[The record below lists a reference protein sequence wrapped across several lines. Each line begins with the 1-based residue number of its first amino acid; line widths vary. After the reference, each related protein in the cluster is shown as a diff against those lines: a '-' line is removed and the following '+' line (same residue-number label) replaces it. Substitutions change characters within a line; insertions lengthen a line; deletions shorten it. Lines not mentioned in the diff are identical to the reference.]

1 MAKQKKGISSP
12 TLLELDLR
20 DEGNSIRTRNGRRQ
34 PTPPLIINTE
44 PEKEQPSGV
53 SRVNKEIATLIAR
66 KDPVLNRVVKKP
78 KDLTVKAEEA
88 SVWRRK

>member
-1 MAKQKKGISSP
+1 M
-12 TLLELDLR
+12 
-20 DEGNSIRTRNGRRQ
+20 RTRNGRRQ

-66 KDPVLNRVVKKP
+66 KDPVLNRAVKKP
-78 KDLTVKAEEA
+78 KDLLSRQMKRRMEAKMIKAA
-88 SVWRRK
+88 AKSV